1 MKFTKIISLLL
12 VAVLGIGALA
22 SCASVD
28 DGNTAVL
35 DKEAL
40 TYVSLR
46 INPEIELLAD
56 EDGNVVSANAV
67 NEDGEVVLA
76 TVDLEGKSIEEA
88 GAIFTETAND
98 LGYFT
103 PDGEKDTVY
112 IDVES
117 TIEGADTV

>member
-28 DGNTAVL
+28 DGNTAAL

-56 EDGNVVSANAV
+56 EDGNVVSTGKNDYHGNISFGKLVFDKAGTYNFKMK
-67 NEDGEVVLA
+67 EVTCQGNGNVIPIITRNWIL
-76 TVDLEGKSIEEA
+76 
-88 GAIFTETAND
+88 
-98 LGYFT
+98 
-103 PDGEKDTVY
+103 
-112 IDVES
+112 S
-117 TIEGADTV
+117 TTKEPGSQS